1 VADVSVVE
9 PDWADIEKAYRA
21 GRETLRAIAERNGI
35 TEGAIRFRAK
45 KEVWLRKPLRK
56 PLRKFTTQTTTQELT
71 EAQHSYIN
79 ELTVDANPI
88 QAAKRAGYVGPAQ
101 SLAQLRS
108 NDAVQTAAME
118 RIEAVAARCGLTAE
132 LVLRSIVRELQFDPA
147 NVFNDDGSLKPLSE
161 IDQDTRMVLQAVE
174 TSQSGGES
182 PVTIRKVKWATPN
195 QARQQAMQHLGL
207 FLADN
212 IQQPNADKIVEIR
225 LVPLTPLPKDVEGEV
240 IDG

>member
-1 VADVSVVE
+1 MSVVTDE

-35 TEGAIRFRAK
+35 TEGAIRKRANRDDW
-45 KEVWLRKPLRK
+45 VRKPVRK
-56 PLRKFTTQTTTQELT
+56 QVRKYSTQDSAYQLT
-71 EAQHSYIN
+71 EAQHAFVN
-79 ELTVDANPI
+79 ELAVDANPR
-88 QAAKRAGYVGPAQ
+88 QAAIRAGYLEPDK
-101 SLAQLRS
+101 SLAQLRA
-108 NDAVQTAAME
+108 NDAASAAAME
-118 RIEAVAARCGLTAE
+118 RIEAVAERCGLTAE
-132 LVLRSIVRELQFDPA
+132 LVMRSLVRELTFDPA

-161 IDQDTRMVLQAVE
+161 IDQDTRMVLQAIE
-174 TSQSGGES
+174 TAESGGES

-212 IQQPNADKIVEIR
+212 IQKPSTDTIVEIR
-225 LVPLTPLPKDVEGEV
+225 LVPLTPLPKDVDGEV